1 MGRWSR
7 KYFTTGRKK
16 ETKKPKKRHSKNS
29 IKEKEA
35 KNGTKTTK
43 NKLDKRI
50 LLERVEILKEHITD
64 EIKENRE
71 TKISKLSE
79 EIKYNVDNGVKYG
92 R

>member
-1 MGRWSR
+1 MKQKILYSR
-7 KYFTTGRKK
+7 QKK
-16 ETKKPKKRHSKNS
+16 RNQKPKIRHSKNS
-29 IKEKEA
+29 TKEKEA

-71 TKISKLSE
+71 TKFSKLSE
-79 EIKYNVDNGVKYG
+79 SIKYNVDNGVKYG